1 MHNPLAIGPFAE
13 SQSNAFKFITNLVV
27 NAAVSETLKV
37 MDDMNAEGK
46 QLIKDIKASEGIK
59 KEEAKQALKLHIQDS
74 KLLLETIMMHPIEK
88 DA

>member
-1 MHNPLAIGPFAE
+1 MNFVGPFAE

-46 QLIKDIKASEGIK
+46 RLIKDIKAS
-59 KEEAKQALKLHIQDS
+59 AFA
-74 KLLLETIMMHPIEK
+74 
-88 DA
+88 